1 MSKRVDPTKYHGKT
15 VEELTKLHTGTL
27 VNVLDASRM
36 HRHCDCCGTT
46 HKPEDIAFNDAQGD
60 LMYKVRD
67 LLMGREH
74 IKNKAERKLDRQ
86 MAAKKGK

>member
-36 HRHCDCCGTT
+36 HRQCDCCGTT